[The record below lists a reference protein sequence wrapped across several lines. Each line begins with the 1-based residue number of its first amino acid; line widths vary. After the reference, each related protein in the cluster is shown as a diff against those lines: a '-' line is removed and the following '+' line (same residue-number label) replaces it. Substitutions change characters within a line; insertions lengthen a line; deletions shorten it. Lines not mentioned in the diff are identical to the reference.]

1 MGVETI
7 LCASLATHDIPI
19 TFALP
24 TVARRK
30 VTAAFDGDGSP
41 PTPVSCC
48 CPLPNVAAALR
59 ILSTEAK
66 RRDVTL
72 RAIGI

>member
-24 TVARRK
+24 AAARRK
-30 VTAAFDGDGSP
+30 FTAAFDGGRLSSDTGVLLLCRTSP
-41 PTPVSCC
+41 PHC
-48 CPLPNVAAALR
+48 
-59 ILSTEAK
+59 
-66 RRDVTL
+66 
-72 RAIGI
+72 